1 MSTDDE
7 RFQQAIDFVLK
18 HEGGLTND
26 KDDPGGITNFGISL
40 RFLENANID
49 INGDKKIDSLDITT
63 LTKEQ
68 AIALYKKEFWDKHN
82 INDIK
87 NLQVAKKLLDMSVNL
102 GANTAIKLF
111 QESVNSICPSYMT
124 HLQEDGILGN
134 KTISRVNL
142 LINDL
147 LRPNFLLNVYISKIT
162 DHYYNL
168 VLANAKLGKFLK
180 GWMRRAYDD

>member
-1 MSTDDE
+1 MDE
-7 RFQQAIDFVLK
+7 DRFQEAIAFVLK

-26 KDDPGGITNFGISL
+26 KDDPGGMTNFGISL
-40 RFLENANID
+40 RFLENSKID
-49 INGDKKIDSLDITT
+49 INGDKKIDSLDITS

-87 NLQVAKKLLDMSVNL
+87 NLQVAKKLFDMSVNL
-102 GANTAIKLF
+102 GAKTAITIF

-124 HLQEDGILGN
+124 DLKEDGILGN
-134 KTISRVNL
+134 KTISRANTL
-142 LINDL
+142 MDDL
-147 LRPNFLLNVYISKIT
+147 LRPSFLLNIYISRIT

-168 VLANAKLGKFLK
+168 VLANTKLGKFLK
-180 GWMRRAYDD
+180 GWMRRVYDD